1 MATRRTWVRALLTAG
16 LVGPGVAA
24 ASRLRRY
31 EIAERSME
39 PSLRPGD
46 YVVAVAGRRALR
58 RGDIIILTTTSLPGT
73 ELVKRVIGL
82 GGETVTGV
90 GGRILVDG
98 AASTDRWGHGPVTPD
113 GEWPVPPG
121 HVFVIGDYRVLS
133 TADSRT
139 IGPVPVAA
147 VQWRVLGRYGRR
159 HRQPPHDL
167 TG

>member
-1 MATRRTWVRALLTAG
+1 MVTRRTYWVRALLTAG
-16 LVGPGVAA
+16 LMGPGVAA
-24 ASRLRRY
+24 ASRMRRY

-58 RGDIIILTTTSLPGT
+58 RGDIVILTTKSLPGL

-82 GGETVTGV
+82 GGETITAI

-98 AASTDRWGHGPVTPD
+98 TVSADRWGHGPVTLD

-121 HVFVIGDYRVLS
+121 HVFVLGDHRALS

-139 IGPVPVAA
+139 VGPVPVAA

-159 HRQPPHDL
+159 HH
-167 TG
+167 